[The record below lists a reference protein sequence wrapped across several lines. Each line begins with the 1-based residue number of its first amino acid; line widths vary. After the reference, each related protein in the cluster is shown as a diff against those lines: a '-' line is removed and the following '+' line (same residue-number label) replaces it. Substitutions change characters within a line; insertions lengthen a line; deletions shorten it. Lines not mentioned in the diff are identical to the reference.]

1 MAKLKKKVKVL
12 EYNAIFQSEEEGGY
26 SVWITDLPG
35 CVSQGETFEEAQRNI
50 KESIELY
57 LQDDAD
63 EELYNSDTR
72 NQFMAPVHVRI
83 HA

>member
-1 MAKLKKKVKVL
+1 MSKLKKKVKVL

-35 CVSQGETFEEAQRNI
+35 CVSQGETFEEAQKNI

-63 EELYNSDTR
+63 EELFNSDTH

-83 HA
+83 HV